1 VSLPATTSAGAVA
14 TLSPT
19 GTPPAER
26 GTPPAERGR
35 VRRLAPESGVQ
46 AVIWVIVAVC
56 VLAPVVPLVYASVQS
71 KPIYSPGRAFTL
83 AAYRQLF
90 ADPAFRQAAL
100 NTLEFAGL
108 TTVCAVVLGGS
119 FAVLCSR
126 TDVLGHRVFARL
138 FIAPILLPPLGVIL
152 GWNALYGPGGY
163 AHDFV
168 TQTLHLPFNLTTVP
182 GMAVLGTA
190 VAVPVVFLVC
200 QATLAGID
208 SSLENSARSVGASP
222 LRVLGRVTVPML
234 RPALLNAGLLVFTLS
249 IESLGIPLVLGS
261 PQGHDLIAS
270 YLYNTW
276 SNAFT
281 PDPPMVSAG
290 ATVLLACACALL
302 LLRSKLLGDQARF
315 VSAGGRGAAAT
326 GRVQLGTLP
335 RLVLGA
341 LLGLYL
347 AATTF
352 APIVALA
359 LNSVVSELT
368 PLIAPWHLLT
378 AANWQA
384 IGQGTYAQSIRNSVE
399 IALVG
404 GVVTAGLVAL
414 ATAVAHRSRFRL
426 RRTLPFML
434 LFPRAIPGIVIGIGF
449 FWAFLLVN
457 PPGHTL
463 LNSIWG
469 IALALS
475 IRSATLAYF
484 VMSSAF
490 ATVSESLDDAA
501 RSGGATWWTTMTR
514 ITLPV
519 LRPALLVSFILL
531 FISIL
536 NDYDPALFLVTPGN
550 QIMGVSML
558 TTLQKGA
565 TGPVAALAMV
575 QVAITIV
582 AIAVGGRLFATRVR
596 GRRYA

>member
-14 TLSPT
+14 TLSP
-19 GTPPAER
+19 A

-71 KPIYSPGRAFTL
+71 KPIYSPGRVFTL
-83 AAYRQLF
+83 AAYQQLF

-126 TDVLGHRVFARL
+126 TDVLGRRAFARL

-168 TQTLHLPFNLTTVP
+168 TQTLHMPFNLTTVP

-222 LRVLGRVTVPML
+222 LRVLSRVTVPML

-281 PDPPMVSAG
+281 PDPPIVSAG

-315 VSAGGRGAAAT
+315 ASAGGRGAAAT
-326 GRVQLGTLP
+326 GPVQLATLP

-404 GVVTAGLVAL
+404 GVVTAGVVAL

-434 LFPRAIPGIVIGIGF
+434 LFPRAIPGIIIGIGF

-457 PPGHTL
+457 PPGHAL

-490 ATVSESLDDAA
+490 ATVSGSLDDAA
-501 RSGGATWWTTMTR
+501 RSGGASWWTTMTR

-519 LRPALLVSFILL
+519 LRPALFVSFILL

-582 AIAVGGRLFATRVR
+582 AVAVGGRLFATRVR

>member
-1 VSLPATTSAGAVA
+1 
-14 TLSPT
+14 
-19 GTPPAER
+19 
-26 GTPPAERGR
+26 
-35 VRRLAPESGVQ
+35 
-46 AVIWVIVAVC
+46 
-56 VLAPVVPLVYASVQS
+56 
-71 KPIYSPGRAFTL
+71 
-83 AAYRQLF
+83 
-90 ADPAFRQAAL
+90 
-100 NTLEFAGL
+100 
-108 TTVCAVVLGGS
+108 
-119 FAVLCSR
+119 
-126 TDVLGHRVFARL
+126 
-138 FIAPILLPPLGVIL
+138 
-152 GWNALYGPGGY
+152 
-163 AHDFV
+163 
-168 TQTLHLPFNLTTVP
+168 
-182 GMAVLGTA
+182 VLGTA

-426 RRTLPFML
+426 RRTPPFML

>member
-1 VSLPATTSAGAVA
+1 VSSPANPGAPGAVA
-14 TLSPT
+14 TLSP
-19 GTPPAER
+19 ASY
-26 GTPPAERGR
+26 PPAERGR
-35 VRRLAPESGVQ
+35 VRRLVPESGVHG
-46 AVIWVIVAVC
+46 VIWALVAVC

-71 KPIYSPGRAFTL
+71 KPIYSPGRVFTL

-90 ADPAFRQAAL
+90 ADPAFRTAAL

-108 TTVCAVVLGGS
+108 TTVCSVVLGGS

-126 TDVLGHRVFARL
+126 SDVLGRRLYSRL
-138 FIAPILLPPLGVIL
+138 FIAPILLPPLGLIL

-168 TQTLHLPFNLTTVP
+168 TQTLHIPFNLTTVP

-200 QATLAGID
+200 QASLAGID
-208 SSLENSARSVGASP
+208 SSLENSARSVGAPP

-234 RPALLNAGLLVFTLS
+234 RPALLNSGLLVFTLS

-276 SNAFT
+276 SNAFA
-281 PDPPMVSAG
+281 PDPPVVSAG
-290 ATVLLACACALL
+290 ATVLLAAACLLL
-302 LLRSKLLGDQARF
+302 LLRSRLLGDQARF
-315 VSAGGRGAAAT
+315 VSTGGRGATAAR
-326 GRVQLGTLP
+326 GVPLGTLP

-352 APIVALA
+352 APIAALA

-378 AANWQA
+378 VSNWHA
-384 IGQGTYAQSIRNSVE
+384 IGQGTFGQSIRNSVE

-404 GVVTAGLVAL
+404 AVVTAAVVAL
-414 ATAVAHRSRFRL
+414 ATAVAHRSRFRM
-426 RRTLPFML
+426 RRSLPFLL
-434 LFPRAIPGIVIGIGF
+434 LFPRAIPGLIIGIGF

-469 IALALS
+469 IMLALS

-490 ATVSESLDDAA
+490 ATVGQSLDDAA
-501 RSGGATWWTTMTR
+501 RSGGASWWTAMTR
-514 ITLPV
+514 ITLPI
-519 LRPALLVSFILL
+519 LRPALFVSFILL

-536 NDYDPALFLVTPGN
+536 NDYDPALFLVTPGHE
-550 QIMGVSML
+550 IMGVSML
-558 TTLQKGA
+558 SALQQGS

-582 AIAVGGRLFATRVR
+582 AIAVGGRLFATRIR
-596 GRRYA
+596 GTRYA